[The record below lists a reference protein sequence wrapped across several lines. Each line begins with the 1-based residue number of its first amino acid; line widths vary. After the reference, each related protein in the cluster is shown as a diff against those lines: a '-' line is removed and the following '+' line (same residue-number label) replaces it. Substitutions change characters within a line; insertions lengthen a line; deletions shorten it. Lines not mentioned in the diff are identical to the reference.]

1 MLTDK
6 DRERMHF
13 AMCRYAC
20 LTDAE
25 LALLGGVTIEQ
36 ERQYKREQKMKILAA
51 ANREGLEEW
60 AKYDYMYKVRDK
72 R

>member
-36 ERQYKREQKMKILAA
+36 ARQFKREQKMKILAA
-51 ANREGLEEW
+51 ANREAFEE
-60 AKYDYMYKVRDK
+60 YMMYGMYKIRHK